1 MSDIF
6 GQVEILN
13 LHSGKAED
21 ALLYDVINE
30 KHIQDFEN
38 LWQPILKNKANEI
51 RDRHT
56 NSGNLNKMAYLVEL
70 GEYGI
75 QDWHWNWREL
85 CKSIDGQLIYRT
97 FAIECQKTL
106 QGFMLTN
113 LGVPCKMHQQKNMP
127 MVYIERLTVAP
138 WNRIQLEKNIN
149 YKYIGKVL
157 IAVAISSSIEEDF
170 EGRIGLHSLPQAHEY
185 YEKKVGMTNLGP
197 DRSHEDLSYYEMTP
211 EQAKQFLSSKS

>member
-6 GQVEILN
+6 EQVEVLN
-13 LHSGKAED
+13 LHSGKVED
-21 ALLYDVINE
+21 ASLYDGIDE

-38 LWQPILKNKANEI
+38 LWQPILKKKEQEI

-75 QDWHWNWREL
+75 QDWHWDWREL
-85 CKSIDGQLIYRT
+85 CKSVDGQLIYRT

-106 QGFMLTN
+106 QGLMLIN
-113 LGVPCKMHQQKNMP
+113 LGVTCKMHQQKNMP
-127 MVYIERLTVAP
+127 MVYIELLTVAP
-138 WNRIQLEKNIN
+138 WNRTQLEKNIN

-157 IAVAISSSIEEDF
+157 IAVAISLSIEEDF
-170 EGRIGLHSLPQAHEY
+170 EGRIGLHSLPQACEY
-185 YEKKVGMTNLGP
+185 YEEKVNMTNLGP
-197 DRSHEDLSYYEMTP
+197 DSSHQDLSYYEMNS